1 MTKEKFI
8 EFIKDLGFSQTWG
21 SNSNSF
27 SLFTDVNNLINSKY
41 SNHQITMVFNQ
52 LNIHIDKNVELI
64 QLSSSQ
70 ISGHMTSG
78 KNFGN
83 FSLKTFGNEGDFQL
97 ELFLSFISGS
107 FNKVPDSIIKYMRD
121 KRIKDILGE

>member
-8 EFIKDLGFSQTWG
+8 EFIIDLGFCSE
-21 SNSNSF
+21 SNNNYY
-27 SLFTDVNNLINSKY
+27 SLLTDVR
-41 SNHQITMVFNQ
+41 TMSHTSFPDL
-52 LNIHIDKNVELI
+52 LNITLNDEYRIA
-64 QLSSSQ
+64 QLSLS
-70 ISGHMTSG
+70 HMDLNIISG

-83 FSLKTFGNEGDFQL
+83 FSLKTFGNEVDFQL

-107 FNKVPDSIIKYMRD
+107 FNKVPDSITKYMRD